1 MQTQLRLL
9 SENEKTTIHEQTL
22 RILSK
27 TGVRIESEKARK
39 LLKEAGAEVHQND
52 DIVTFPS
59 NLVEESLGLAPKNFS
74 LGARRPGRDLTM
86 NNGDCTLIMSG
97 EGTYAVDRETGKI
110 RNSTFQDWL
119 NATRLGDVLDEI
131 GVYWKTVELAN
142 RTDKTDDYVD
152 YLIHLFRNFSKHVQD
167 TTNSEE
173 QSRWLLEVLQV
184 VFGSREEIRKKNP
197 FSFVLCPQSPLMIDR
212 VYTDAYL
219 ELRGW
224 GMPVAIMPMPLM
236 GATAPASLISTIVTA
251 NCEILATLCLV
262 QAAKPNT
269 PVIYAPVSALMDPR
283 TGMVKSGGVE
293 EGLMSAAAIE
303 MSRYYG
309 LPSETSGLG
318 TGRFKP
324 NVQSG
329 YETALTALIPM
340 LILPDM
346 LEGAGLIGDAMVLS
360 LEQMLLDTEV
370 FNMCR
375 RARQG
380 IATGKDKWLI
390 DVIEDTQPGG
400 HFIDH
405 PTTVNAFRGDEVYI
419 NRLEAFEGLEEWQ
432 ASSDKSDIVDAA
444 RAEVNQILS
453 SYQPL
458 PLGDEVEKELFKIK
472 QRAISLSAT

>member
-1 MQTQLRLL
+1 MQTQLRVL

-22 RILSK
+22 RVLSK
-27 TGVRIESEKARK
+27 TGVRIESEKART
-39 LLKEAGAEVHQND
+39 LLKEAGAEVHKND
-52 DIVTFPS
+52 DIVYLPS
-59 NLVEESLGLAPKNFS
+59 DLVEESLRITPNNFS
-74 LGARRPGRDLTM
+74 LGARRTGWDLPM
-86 NNGDCTLIMSG
+86 NSGNCTLIMSG
-97 EGTYAVDRETGKI
+97 EGTYAVDRESGKI

-131 GVYWKTVELAN
+131 GVYWKTVEL
-142 RTDKTDDYVD
+142 TDRKDETGNYVD

-167 TTNSEE
+167 TTNSIEK
-173 QSRWLLEVLQV
+173 SHWLLEVLQV
-184 VFGSREEIRKKNP
+184 LFGSKEEIRKKNP

-212 VYTDAYL
+212 IYTEAWL
-219 ELRGW
+219 ALQGW
-224 GMPVAIMPMPLM
+224 GIPVAIMPMPLM
-236 GATAPASLISTIVTA
+236 GATSPASLISTIVTA
-251 NCEILATLCLV
+251 NCEILATLCLI
-262 QAAKPNT
+262 QTAGPGT

-283 TGMVKSGGVE
+283 TGLVKSGGVE

-318 TGRFKP
+318 TGRFKQ

-329 YETALTALIPM
+329 YEAALTALIPM

-360 LEQMLLDTEV
+360 LEQMVLDTEV

-375 RARQG
+375 RAHQG
-380 IATGKDKWLI
+380 IATDKNKLLI
-390 DVIEDTQPGG
+390 DVIEQAKPGG

-405 PTTVNAFRGDEVYI
+405 ATTMDAFRGDEVYI
-419 NRLEAFEGLEEWQ
+419 SRLEAFEGLEEWQ
-432 ASSDKSDIVDAA
+432 ASDKSDVVDAA

-453 SYQPL
+453 SYRPL
-458 PLGDEVEKELFKIK
+458 PLSDEVEKELFKIK
-472 QRAISLSAT
+472 QKAISLSAT